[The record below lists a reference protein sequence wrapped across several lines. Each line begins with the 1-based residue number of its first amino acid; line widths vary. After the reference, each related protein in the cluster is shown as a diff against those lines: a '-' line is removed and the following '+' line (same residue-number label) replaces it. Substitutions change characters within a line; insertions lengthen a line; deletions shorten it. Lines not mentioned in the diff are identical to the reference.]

1 MIRYYS
7 PTEIN
12 RDRWDKLIAASVN
25 SLPYACTWYLD
36 AIHGDQWG
44 ALIED
49 DYTFVMPIPE
59 KSKWAIAYLSTPLFI
74 QQLGVFS
81 EVPVEE
87 SKTQSFLNELKTKFS
102 YIDFNVNYGNPI
114 ESDTLFTTN
123 QRTNLILPIPE
134 DRTLIRNSFSEN
146 LLRNIQKAEKLKL
159 CYGTCSV
166 RSVIN
171 LFSEN
176 KAATLP
182 NWNEKN
188 YIVLERLFHMAS
200 LRGFARS
207 MGMYSQK
214 HELLCGAIFMEWN
227 GRSIF
232 LFSGNSEKGK
242 ESGAMAYL
250 IYQYILDAPTGTQ
263 IFDFEGSDNP
273 GLKRFYESFGAIEQ
287 NYIHLKH
294 NSLPFYMRWLKS

>member
-74 QQLGVFS
+74 QQLGIFS

-159 CYGTCSV
+159 YYGTCSV

-214 HELLCGAIFMEWN
+214 HELLCGAIFIEWN

-232 LFSGNSEKGK
+232 LFSGNSEEGK

-250 IYQYILDAPTGTQ
+250 IYQYILDAPTGTK

>member
-12 RDRWDKLIAASVN
+12 RDRWDKLIAASLN

-74 QQLGVFS
+74 QQLGIFS

-87 SKTQSFLNELKTKFS
+87 SKAQSFLNELKTKFS
-102 YIDFNVNYGNPI
+102 YIDFNMNYGNPI
-114 ESDTLFTTN
+114 ESDALFTTN
-123 QRTNLILPIPE
+123 QRTNLILTIPD

-146 LLRNIQKAEKLKL
+146 TLRNIQKAEKLKL
-159 CYGTCSV
+159 YYGTCSV

-182 NWNEKN
+182 NWNGKN

-207 MGMYSQK
+207 MGMYSQR
-214 HELLCGAIFMEWN
+214 HELLCGAIFIEWN

-232 LFSGNSEKGK
+232 LFSGNSEEGKG
-242 ESGAMAYL
+242 SGAMAYL
-250 IYQYILDAPTGTQ
+250 IYQYILDAPAGTSV
-263 IFDFEGSDNP
+263 FDFEGSDNP

>member
-1 MIRYYS
+1 MIRYFA

-49 DYTFVMPIPE
+49 DYLAVMPIPE
-59 KSKWAIAYLSTPLFI
+59 KSKWAVSYLSTPLFV
-74 QQLGVFS
+74 QQLGIFS
-81 EVPVEE
+81 QEPI
-87 SKTQSFLNELKTKFS
+87 SALQTHAFLDELKSKFS
-102 YIDFNVNYGNPI
+102 YIDVNMNYGNPMT
-114 ESDTLFTTN
+114 SDAEFTAS
-123 QRTNLILPIPE
+123 QRTNLVLPLPD

-146 LLRNIQKAEKLKL
+146 LSRNIQKAEKLNL
-159 CYGTCSV
+159 YYGTCSV

-171 LFSEN
+171 MFSEN
-176 KAATLP
+176 KAATVP

-188 YIVLERLFHMAS
+188 YIILERLFHMAS

-207 MGMYSQK
+207 MAMYSQK
-214 HELLCGAIFMEWN
+214 HELLCGAIFIEWN

-232 LFSGNSEKGK
+232 LFSGNSDKGK
-242 ESGAMAYL
+242 ESGAMANL
-250 IYQYILDAPTGTQ
+250 IYQYILDAPSETKT
-263 IFDFEGSDNP
+263 FDFEGSNNP

-294 NSLPFYMRWLKS
+294 NSLPFYLRWLKS

>member
-12 RDRWDKLIAASVN
+12 RDRWDKLIAASLN

-49 DYTFVMPIPE
+49 DYIAVMPIPE
-59 KSKWAIAYLSTPLFI
+59 KSKWAVKYLSTPLFI
-74 QQLGVFS
+74 QQLGIFS
-81 EVPVEE
+81 EVLIEE
-87 SKTQSFLNELKTKFS
+87 SKTQAFLNELNFRF
-102 YIDFNVNYGNPI
+102 IDFNLNYGNPI
-114 ESDTLFTTN
+114 GSNALFATN
-123 QRTNLILPIPE
+123 LRTNLILPIPD
-134 DRTLIRNSFSEN
+134 DRLLIRNSFSEN
-146 LLRNIQKAEKLKL
+146 TLRNIQKAEKLKL
-159 CYGTCSV
+159 YYGTCSV

-182 NWNEKN
+182 NWNEKY

-207 MGMYSQK
+207 MGMYSQN
-214 HELLCGAIFMEWN
+214 HELICGAIFIEWN
-227 GRSIF
+227 GQCIF
-232 LFSGNSEKGK
+232 LFSGNSEEGK

-250 IYQYILDAPTGTQ
+250 IYQYILDAPKGTRV
-263 IFDFEGSDNP
+263 FDFEGSDNP

>member
-114 ESDTLFTTN
+114 ESDTLFATN

-159 CYGTCSV
+159 YYGTCSV

-214 HELLCGAIFMEWN
+214 HELLCGAIFIEWN

-232 LFSGNSEKGK
+232 LFSGNSEEGK

-250 IYQYILDAPTGTQ
+250 IYQYILDAPTGTK

>member
-74 QQLGVFS
+74 QQLGIFS

-159 CYGTCSV
+159 YYGTCSV

-214 HELLCGAIFMEWN
+214 HELLSGAIFMEWN

-250 IYQYILDAPTGTQ
+250 IYQYILDAPTGTK

>member
-287 NYIHLKH
+287 NYINLKH
-294 NSLPFYMRWLKS
+294 NSLPVYLRWLKS

>member
-1 MIRYYS
+1 MIKYYS
-7 PTEIN
+7 PAEIN
-12 RDRWDKLIAASVN
+12 RDRWDKLIAASLN

-49 DYTFVMPIPE
+49 DYIAVMPVPK
-59 KSKWAIAYLSTPLFI
+59 KSKWTVAYLATPLFI
-74 QQLGVFS
+74 QQMGIFS
-81 EVPVEE
+81 EVPVEAT
-87 SKTQSFLNELKTKFS
+87 KTQAFLNKLKELIK
-102 YIDFNVNYGNPI
+102 YIDFNLNFGNPI
-114 ESDTLFTTN
+114 ESCPSYRIN

-134 DRTLIRNSFSEN
+134 DRRLLRNYFSEN
-146 LLRNIQKAEKLKL
+146 ILRSIQKAEKLNL
-159 CYGTCSV
+159 YYGTCSV
-166 RSVIN
+166 RMVIN
-171 LFSEN
+171 LFSEF
-176 KAATLP
+176 KADTIP
-182 NWNEKN
+182 NWNDTY

-207 MGMYSQK
+207 MGMYSLK
-214 HELLCGAIFMEWN
+214 HELLCGAIFIEWN

-250 IYQYILDAPTGTQ
+250 IYQYMLDAPPETKV
-263 IFDFEGSDNP
+263 FDFEGSDHF
-273 GLKRFYESFGAIEQ
+273 GLKRFYESFGSIEK

-294 NSLPFYMRWLKS
+294 NRLPLYLRWLKS

>member
-74 QQLGVFS
+74 QQLGIFS

-134 DRTLIRNSFSEN
+134 DRTPIRNSFSEN

-159 CYGTCSV
+159 YYGICSV

-214 HELLCGAIFMEWN
+214 HELLCGAIFIEWN

-232 LFSGNSEKGK
+232 LFSGNSEEGK

-250 IYQYILDAPTGTQ
+250 IYQYILDAPTGTK

>member
-49 DYTFVMPIPE
+49 DYTLVMPIPE

-74 QQLGVFS
+74 QQLGIFS

-159 CYGTCSV
+159 YYGTCSV

-232 LFSGNSEKGK
+232 LFSGNSEEGK

-250 IYQYILDAPTGTQ
+250 IYQYILDAPTGTK

>member
-159 CYGTCSV
+159 YYGTCSV